1 MGETENIQEIKDDFF
16 FPKERNKS
24 GKGFR
29 KYVVCTCVCRVRGC
43 NLRRGSRTGH
53 PGKITLKSK
62 LEMNMCVVGLSVAE
76 EQNQGEQLANA
87 KAPRQGQACSARG
100 AAGG

>member
-1 MGETENIQEIKDDFF
+1 MIFF
-16 FPKERNKS
+16 FLKREISQGRDLGNMWCVRVCAGS
-24 GKGFR
+24 G
-29 KYVVCTCVCRVRGC
+29 GC

-62 LEMNMCVVGLSVAE
+62 LEMTMCVVGLSVAE